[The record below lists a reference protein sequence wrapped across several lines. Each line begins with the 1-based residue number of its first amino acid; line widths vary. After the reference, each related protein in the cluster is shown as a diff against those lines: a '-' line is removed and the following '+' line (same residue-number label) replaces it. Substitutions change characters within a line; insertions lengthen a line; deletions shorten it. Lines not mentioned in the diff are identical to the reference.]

1 MSGKIFLSAFTG
13 FFFSLISYF
22 VLLLTGEAQA
32 LVLAALGGVLFAF
45 LLFCYLLIHGYSMGK
60 RYARYEKEITAPI
73 FHKANGNIR
82 FPNGS
87 MKNGNLYFCETG
99 IVFLCLEGKPYLQEE
114 IPLENIAGITHA
126 LTQLNIL
133 TTDHL
138 TFAIT
143 LPNADQIAD
152 LLADKGWCISK
163 NLRICNT

>member
-1 MSGKIFLSAFTG
+1 MSGKILLSAFTG

-82 FPNGS
+82 FQDVALDTLGVHTFTVKEQRP
-87 MKNGNLYFCETG
+87 TG
-99 IVFLCLEGKPYLQEE
+99 GKLDGVTYVSISFMAQRMTLEADDAVFDKVAKEAAKACRKVD
-114 IPLENIAGITHA
+114 ADCRV
-126 LTQLNIL
+126 IL
-133 TTDHL
+133 
-138 TFAIT
+138 
-143 LPNADQIAD
+143 
-152 LLADKGWCISK
+152 K
-163 NLRICNT
+163 